1 MIQFLNFMQVFSSC
15 LWLLCFLSIRV
26 DDPEKFSNRAQME
39 EVRRYYIDYVQEKN
53 LKKYFCNH
61 STVTSVQRIQEYVQT
76 VDDESGEDCFSCDGH
91 SRSQQMLWLVCGHR
105 VICDS
110 KGEPEME
117 EYFCYKTPNLVL
129 ATGSF
134 DQPNTLRVPG
144 EDLSYVCHSLPELE
158 QCILSEDLGSES
170 DPVVV
175 VGAGLSAAD
184 AILHL
189 LNLNVP
195 VIHILRRDADDPQVI
210 YRQLPP
216 KLYPEYH
223 TVYRLMQG
231 KDKDDRYK
239 NYSVMDI
246 VEFTEDRQVLLK
258 SRQSGFEMVL
268 QASCVVVL
276 IGSRPDLSFMPTNI
290 LCNLGIVPGM
300 SIHSQH
306 NPINVDPYTYQS
318 NRYPGLYALGPLVGD
333 SFVRFLRGGALG
345 IVSHLWQ
352 KQETT

>member
-1 MIQFLNFMQVFSSC
+1 
-15 LWLLCFLSIRV
+15 
-26 DDPEKFSNRAQME
+26 ME
-39 EVRRYYIDYVQEKN
+39 EVRRYYFEYVQEKN
-53 LKKYFCNH
+53 LKKYFSNH

-76 VDDESGEDCFSCDGH
+76 ADDESGEDCLSCDAR
-91 SRSQQMLWLVCGHR
+91 SESQQTLWLVFGHR

-110 KGEPEME
+110 DGQPEMVE
-117 EYFCYKTPNLVL
+117 DFCYKTPNLVL

-144 EDLSYVCHSLPELE
+144 EDLPYVCHSLPELE
-158 QCILSEDLGSES
+158 QSIRSEHLGSES

-189 LNLNVP
+189 LSLNVQ
-195 VIHILRRDADDPQVI
+195 VIHILRRDAEDPQVI

-216 KLYPEYH
+216 KVYPEYH

-231 KDKDDRYK
+231 KDTDDRYK

-246 VEFTEDRQVLLK
+246 VEFTEDRQVLLR
-258 SRQSGFEMVL
+258 SRQSGRETML

-276 IGSRPDLSFMPTNI
+276 IGSRPDLSFMPRNI

-300 SIHSQH
+300 GIHCQH
-306 NPINVDPYTYQS
+306 NPIDVDPYTYQS
-318 NRYPGLYALGPLVGD
+318 NRYPGLYAMGPLVGD

-352 KQETT
+352 KQETN